1 VPLFL
6 RTSYSVTRDARL
18 DFLAG
23 VVVGGKLKVMDRNGN
38 DIAEDDYDAAP
49 ISGDQPCEPA
59 SSAMPTRRLLVAL
72 AAATLLGG
80 CTTLNDR
87 FWVPDQDP
95 VLTFLGAEYAA
106 TARHWPPATLPSLA
120 PMRTNSYRTV
130 MARRGRCSVSMV
142 GLVRYDQPTDWPP
155 L

>member
-1 VPLFL
+1 
-6 RTSYSVTRDARL
+6 
-18 DFLAG
+18 
-23 VVVGGKLKVMDRNGN
+23 
-38 DIAEDDYDAAP
+38 
-49 ISGDQPCEPA
+49 
-59 SSAMPTRRLLVAL
+59 MPTRRLLAAL

-120 PMRTNSYRTV
+120 PMRTELIPDRYGASWDLLEYPW
-130 MARRGRCSVSMV
+130 SVWW
-142 GLVRYDQPTDWPP
+142 RYDQPTDWPP

>member
-1 VPLFL
+1 
-6 RTSYSVTRDARL
+6 
-18 DFLAG
+18 
-23 VVVGGKLKVMDRNGN
+23 
-38 DIAEDDYDAAP
+38 
-49 ISGDQPCEPA
+49 
-59 SSAMPTRRLLVAL
+59 MPTRRLLVAL

-95 VLTFLGAEYAA
+95 VLTFLGAEYAT

-120 PMRTNSYRTV
+120 PMRTELIPDRHGASWELLEYPW
-130 MARRGRCSVSMV
+130 SVWW
-142 GLVRYDQPTDWPP
+142 RYDQPTDWPP

>member
-1 VPLFL
+1 
-6 RTSYSVTRDARL
+6 
-18 DFLAG
+18 
-23 VVVGGKLKVMDRNGN
+23 
-38 DIAEDDYDAAP
+38 
-49 ISGDQPCEPA
+49 
-59 SSAMPTRRLLVAL
+59 MPTRRLLVAL
-72 AAATLLGG
+72 AAATLLSG

-120 PMRTNSYRTV
+120 PMRTELIPDRYGASWEVLEYPW
-130 MARRGRCSVSMV
+130 SVWW
-142 GLVRYDQPTDWPP
+142 RYDQPTDWPP